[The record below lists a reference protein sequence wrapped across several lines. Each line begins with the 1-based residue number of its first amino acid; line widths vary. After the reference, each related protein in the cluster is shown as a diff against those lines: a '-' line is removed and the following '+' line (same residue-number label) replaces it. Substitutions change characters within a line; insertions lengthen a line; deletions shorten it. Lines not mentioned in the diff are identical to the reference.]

1 MSDFLNLKRYAV
13 FKAPIR
19 AATDC
24 PVESGSGGSQSPPM
38 LSQTDPKLSQTDG
51 NLSKTDH
58 KLSKTDP
65 KLSKTDTKLSKI
77 DPKLSQTQEIMDE
90 DLGDT
95 WSQNNTSP
103 GPGDS
108 NKSQCYKQSGLGGQ
122 TEDGRSSSNE
132 HDEFGSFW
140 AGDHNYNNNGKES
153 NSNNSQFLLQQQA
166 PPINAD
172 PSMGSDIGFSHNAAS
187 GTNEE
192 QTSTERGHVIPGK

>member
-24 PVESGSGGSQSPPM
+24 PVESGSGGSQSSPM

-58 KLSKTDP
+58 KLSKTDPKLSQTDP

-108 NKSQCYKQSGLGGQ
+108 NKSQCYKQSGR
-122 TEDGRSSSNE
+122 TDRSWKK
-132 HDEFGSFW
+132 F
-140 AGDHNYNNNGKES
+140 K
-153 NSNNSQFLLQQQA
+153 Q
-166 PPINAD
+166 
-172 PSMGSDIGFSHNAAS
+172 
-187 GTNEE
+187 
-192 QTSTERGHVIPGK
+192 